1 MNHFQY
7 KDGVLCAEDVALDR
21 LADAVGTP
29 FYCYSSATLERH
41 FKVFSGALPTG
52 SLVAFAVKANDNL
65 AVLKTLGRLGAGA
78 DVVSGGE
85 LAKALAAGIP
95 AGKIVFSGVGKTPAE
110 MRAGLEAG
118 IYQFNVE
125 SEPEL
130 AALDAVA
137 GSLGKRAPISLRIN
151 PDVDARTHAKINTGT
166 AETKFG
172 IPFRHAREAYAHAA
186 ALKNIEIVGVD
197 VHIGSQITE
206 LEPFETAFKR
216 IGELVGALRAD
227 GHAITRLDLGGGLG
241 VPYEHDNSPPP
252 DPTAYGAMV
261 TRVTK
266 DFDCTLSFEP
276 GRLIAANAGILVSR
290 VIYVKR
296 GDAKTFLIIDAGMND
311 LIRPA
316 MYDAW
321 HEIVSVREPAAGS
334 PRARYDVVGPVCET
348 SDLFAADRAL
358 PDLKSGDL
366 VAILTAGAYGAVMA
380 GDYNAR
386 PRVPEVLVRGDQWGT
401 VRPRET
407 YADLIAKDRI
417 PDWLSG

>member
-7 KDGVLCAEDVALDR
+7 KNGMLCAEGVQLDR

-29 FYCYSSATLERH
+29 FYCYSTATLERH
-41 FKVFSGALPTG
+41 FKVFSGALPKG

-65 AVLKTLGRLGAGA
+65 AVLKTLANLGAGA

-85 LAKALAAGIP
+85 LAKALAAGVP
-95 AGKIVFSGVGKTPAE
+95 ANRIVFSGVGKTPAE
-110 MRAGLEAG
+110 MRAGLDAG

-130 AALDAVA
+130 AALDDVA
-137 GSLGKRAPISLRIN
+137 GALGQRAPVTLRIN

-186 ALKNIEIVGVD
+186 TLKNIEIVGVD

-206 LEPFETAFKR
+206 LEPFETAFTR
-216 IGELVGALRAD
+216 VGELIARLRAD
-227 GHAITRLDLGGGLG
+227 GHAINRLDLGGGLG
-241 VPYEHDNSPPP
+241 VPYEQDNNPPP
-252 DPTAYGAMV
+252 DPAAYGAMV
-261 TRVTK
+261 TRVTR
-266 DFDCTLSFEP
+266 DFGCTLSFEP
-276 GRLIAANAGILVSR
+276 GRLISANAGVLVSR

-316 MYDAW
+316 MYDAF
-321 HEIVSVREPAAGS
+321 HEIVPVREPAVGS
-334 PRARYDVVGPVCET
+334 PRPRYDVVGPVCET
-348 SDLFAADRAL
+348 SDLFAADRPL
-358 PDLKSGDL
+358 PELKSGDL
-366 VAILTAGAYGAVMA
+366 VAILSAGAYGAVMA
-380 GDYNAR
+380 SNYNAR
-386 PRVPEVLVRGDQWGT
+386 PAAPGVLVHGAQWGI
-401 VRPRET
+401 VRPRES
-407 YADLIAKDRI
+407 YDDLIAKDHI
-417 PDWLSG
+417 PDWLAD

>member
-7 KDGVLCAEDVALDR
+7 KDGMLCAEGVPLDR

-29 FYCYSSATLERH
+29 FYCYSTATLERH
-41 FKVFSGALPTG
+41 FKVFSSALPKG

-65 AVLKTLGRLGAGA
+65 AVLKTLANLGAGA

-85 LAKALAAGIP
+85 LAKALAAGVP
-95 AGKIVFSGVGKTPAE
+95 AGKIVFSGVGKTPIE

-130 AALDAVA
+130 AALDEVA
-137 GSLGKRAPISLRIN
+137 RALSKRAAVSLRIN
-151 PDVDARTHAKINTGT
+151 PDVDAKTHAKINTGT

-186 ALKNIEIVGVD
+186 SLKNIEIVGVD

-206 LEPFETAFKR
+206 LAPFETAFTR
-216 IGELVGALRAD
+216 IGELIATLRAD

-261 TRVTK
+261 TRITQN
-266 DFDCTLSFEP
+266 FGCTLSFEP
-276 GRLIAANAGILVSR
+276 GRLIAANAGVLVSR

-321 HEIVSVREPAAGS
+321 HEIVPVRQPAVGAAR
-334 PRARYDVVGPVCET
+334 PRYDVVGPVCET
-348 SDLFAADRAL
+348 SDLFAADRPL
-358 PDLKSGDL
+358 PELKSGEL
-366 VAILTAGAYGAVMA
+366 VAILSAGAYGAVMA

-386 PRVPEVLVRGDQWGT
+386 PRVPEVLVHGEQWGI

>member
-7 KDGVLCAEDVALDR
+7 KDGVLCAESVRLDL

-41 FKVFSGALPTG
+41 FKVFTAAVPSG
-52 SLVAFAVKANDNL
+52 SLVAYAAKANDNL
-65 AVLKTLGRLGAGA
+65 AVLKTLGRLGAGC

-85 LAKALAAGIP
+85 LAKALAADIP
-95 AGKIVFSGVGKTPAE
+95 AGKIVFSGVGKSRKD
-110 MRAGLEAG
+110 MRAALEAS

-130 AALDAVA
+130 AALNEVA
-137 GSLGKRAPISLRIN
+137 LSLGTRATIALRIN

-172 IPFRHAREAYAHAA
+172 IPFAHARKAFAHAA
-186 ALKNIEIVGVD
+186 TLKGIEVVGVD
-197 VHIGSQITE
+197 VHIGSQITD
-206 LEPFETAFKR
+206 LVPFETAFR
-216 IGELVGALRAD
+216 RVGELIAILRSD

-241 VPYEHDNSPPP
+241 VPYEQDNNPPP

-261 TRVTK
+261 TRVTRK
-266 DFDCTLSFEP
+266 FGCTLSFEP
-276 GRLIAANAGILVSR
+276 GRLIAANAGVLVSR

-296 GDAKTFLIIDAGMND
+296 GDAKTFQIIDAGMND

-321 HEIVSVREPAAGS
+321 HEIVPVREPVAGS
-334 PRARYDVVGPVCET
+334 ARPRYDVVGPVCET
-348 SDLFAADRAL
+348 SDIFAADRPL
-358 PDLKSGDL
+358 PELKSGDL
-366 VAILTAGAYGAVMA
+366 VAILSAGAYGAVMA

-386 PRVPEVLVRGDQWGT
+386 PRVAEVLVHGEQWGI

-417 PDWLSG
+417 PDWLAD

>member
-7 KDGVLCAEDVALDR
+7 KDGMLCAEDVQLDR

-29 FYCYSSATLERH
+29 FYCYSTATLERH
-41 FKVFSGALPTG
+41 FKVFSGALPAG
-52 SLVAFAVKANDNL
+52 SLIAFAVKANDNL
-65 AVLKTLGRLGAGA
+65 AVLRTLGRLGAGA
-78 DVVSGGE
+78 DVVSAGE

-95 AGKIVFSGVGKTPAE
+95 ASRIVFSGVGKTPAE

-118 IYQFNVE
+118 ITQFNVE

-130 AALDAVA
+130 AALDEVA
-137 GSLGKRAPISLRIN
+137 RSLGKRAPISLRIN
-151 PDVDARTHAKINTGT
+151 PDVDAKTHAKINTGT

-186 ALKNIEIVGVD
+186 TLSNIEIVGVD
-197 VHIGSQITE
+197 VHIGSQITA

-216 IGELVGALRAD
+216 IGELIGTLRGD

-266 DFDCTLSFEP
+266 DFGCKLAFEP
-276 GRLIAANAGILVSR
+276 GRLIAANAGVLVSR

-321 HEIVSVREPAAGS
+321 HEIVSVREPAVGS
-334 PRARYDVVGPVCET
+334 LRPRYDVVGPVCET
-348 SDLFAADRAL
+348 SDLFASGRPL
-358 PDLKSGDL
+358 PELKSGDL
-366 VAILTAGAYGAVMA
+366 VAILSAGAYGAVMA

-386 PRVPEVLVRGDQWGT
+386 PRLAEVLVHGEQWGI